1 MITAL
6 AAVAFWVAQLGLERA
21 WAHTDGAGVTV
32 AVLDTGVDPDHADL
46 AGAVLPGAE
55 FPDLGSGARDAS
67 GHGTDVAAL
76 IAGRS
81 GVAPGARVLP
91 VKVTGGGA
99 DANEALRWAVDHGA
113 RVVNLS
119 LGGGTGSFDEG
130 LRYAAEHDVVVV
142 AAAGNAGTDDGVTAL
157 ARGEHV
163 VAVSAVDR
171 EGRFREDVSVS
182 GPEVALAA
190 PGVDVPTSRGERSG
204 TSYAAALVS
213 GAVALVRAEYPDLD
227 AVEVVELLTSTAR
240 DAGPEGRDPRYG
252 FGVVDPAR
260 ALEEGPPGHGG
271 LWWWSAAVLVPP
283 AVWLAVRARRR
294 ATR

>member
-1 MITAL
+1 M
-6 AAVAFWVAQLGLERA
+6 
-21 WAHTDGAGVTV
+21 
-32 AVLDTGVDPDHADL
+32 
-46 AGAVLPGAE
+46 
-55 FPDLGSGARDAS
+55 
-67 GHGTDVAAL
+67 
-76 IAGRS
+76 
-81 GVAPGARVLP
+81 APGARVLP

-130 LRYAAEHDVVVV
+130 LRYAAEHEVVVV

-260 ALEEGPPGHGG
+260 ALEEGPPGRGG